1 MERFAGETINLLT
14 FMGTRGYANEI
25 GAMSAEERRAV
36 GENGYDN
43 GIGAMSAEERRAR
56 KAKISETLKAQ
67 YRPGGDPT

>member
-1 MERFAGETINLLT
+1 
-14 FMGTRGYANEI
+14 
-25 GAMSAEERRAV
+25 MSAEERRAV

-43 GIGAMSAEERRAR
+43 GIGAMSAEERRER

>member
-43 GIGAMSAEERRAR
+43 GIGAMSAKHRRNSFGNWCLLSYAV
-56 KAKISETLKAQ
+56 KVINK
-67 YRPGGDPT
+67 